1 MKKTIAL
8 ALMLL
13 TSATYAQ
20 DVITLTDGRTVQ
32 TKILELSPDAVKY
45 KKFDNQE
52 GPTYTVPLNTISKI
66 KYANGSEESFN
77 TAPAATE
84 QGQANSSGNNGGD
97 LPPIFKGTFDV
108 NDKATEAYIEAVAQ
122 NAGAKIL
129 ERCTGRSDNSTT
141 DIFYGEVFRDDIAV
155 ELHIPILVKWDKG
168 LANKVRS
175 IRGEIIV
182 DRNGKRSW
190 KYQSD
195 SGITFSG
202 CAKGI
207 IEL

>member
-1 MKKTIAL
+1 MKKTIAFVF
-8 ALMLL
+8 LL
-13 TSATYAQ
+13 LNAATYAQ
-20 DVITLTDGRTVQ
+20 DVITLNDGRTVQ
-32 TKILELSPDAVKY
+32 AKILELSTETIKY

-52 GPTYTVPLNTISKI
+52 GPTYTVPLNTITKI
-66 KYANGSEESFN
+66 KYANGSEENFSS
-77 TAPAATE
+77 APAGGSS
-84 QGQANSSGNNGGD
+84 GQANNAGNGGE

-108 NDKATEAYIEAVAQ
+108 NDKATENYIEAIAQ
-122 NAGAKIL
+122 NAGAKVL

-141 DIFYGEVFRDDIAV
+141 EIFYGEVFRDDIAV
-155 ELHIPILVKWDKG
+155 ELHIPIMVKWDKG

-182 DRNGKRSW
+182 DRNGKRTW

>member
-1 MKKTIAL
+1 MKKTL
-8 ALMLL
+8 ALVLMLFA
-13 TSATYAQ
+13 SATYAQ
-20 DVITLTDGRTVQ
+20 DVITLTDGRTIQ
-32 TKILELSPDAVKY
+32 TKILELTPEAVKY

-52 GPTYTVPLNTISKI
+52 GPTYTVPLNTITKI
-66 KYANGSEESFN
+66 KYANGSEESF
-77 TAPAATE
+77 TGEQPAA
-84 QGQANSSGNNGGD
+84 GQATGSANGGD

-122 NAGAKIL
+122 NAGAKVL

-182 DRNGKRSW
+182 DRNGKRTW